1 MEHNIFINNSRQA
14 SNVVTALQFFR
25 THWETIRTLAP
36 LMPAF
41 TSAASLEFSAEDM
54 DSLFTIQEQFS
65 KIFAEETEAETPAY
79 EHRWEVRQG
88 SEYVA
93 EFDSLEDAFEYYID
107 CYKNDWAE
115 SAFNEG
121 EYNIYDNE
129 LQIELTDKTPAFT
142 VEYNWDANINV
153 ECEGTSIYTDD
164 TPDEVME
171 SIRDAFYN
179 GDDYGTYTYD
189 YDGIYFNS
197 VQSALER
204 AEEERRN
211 VNA

>member
-1 MEHNIFINNSRQA
+1 MEHNFTFNSTGEMYLVRNLLDAIFRNTSEYQAMRSIITFGHELPDINVYEINWGELIDRLNSA
-14 SNVVTALQFFR
+14 IDKA
-25 THWETIRTLAP
+25 
-36 LMPAF
+36 
-41 TSAASLEFSAEDM
+41 D
-54 DSLFTIQEQFS
+54 
-65 KIFAEETEAETPAY
+65 EEEKPKY

-204 AEEERRN
+204 AKEERRN
-211 VNA
+211 ANA